1 MAVVWKVGGF
11 DQITK
16 GLDGRAKRVRHELD
30 EARRLREEAAG
41 VLADYKKRRTQ
52 AEQEAEAI
60 VASARE
66 EAQRIADEGHARLND
81 FIARRTRSAETKI
94 AQAEVQA
101 TAQVRAA
108 AADAA
113 VKVSEVILRERMQG
127 ERRKTWFAGAS
138 ARFAP
143 AAGLTAPAPTR
154 KPPRG
159 GFFRFRAVRVGIDVL
174 QRRPHAATE
183 PRCRR
188 SSRSRTCPRST
199 PPA

>member
-1 MAVVWKVGGF
+1 MFMTAEFWVAVAFVVFMAIVWKVGGF
-11 DQITK
+11 KMMTG
-16 GLDGRAKRVRHELD
+16 GLDSRAKRVRHELD

-41 VLADYKKRRTQ
+41 VLADYKKRRTE
-52 AEQEAEAI
+52 AEREAEAI

-81 FIARRTRSAETKI
+81 FIARRTKSAETKI

-127 ERRKTWFAGAS
+127 ETAE
-138 ARFAP
+138 
-143 AAGLTAPAPTR
+143 GLVRQSLGEVRTR
-154 KPPRG
+154 L
-159 GFFRFRAVRVGIDVL
+159 RA
-174 QRRPHAATE
+174 
-183 PRCRR
+183 
-188 SSRSRTCPRST
+188 
-199 PPA
+199 